1 MTLIFAFF
9 ISAEDATSPAR
20 IIPKVEN
27 PSVPEEPG
35 AVAQEE
41 LGFNHLDSIAA
52 GLSPNNNNIDP
63 NADDA
68 RPPENVIKAEKEDQ
82 PLENQEGKKML
93 KQHFFPTRAW
103 STMMV
108 ICFLEKKLV
117 CEIAL
122 IISSR

>member
-1 MTLIFAFF
+1 MLKKAFPITSVTLIFAFF

-27 PSVPEEPG
+27 PSAPEEEPG
-35 AVAQEE
+35 AVAREE

-63 NADDA
+63 NAGDT

-93 KQHFFPTRAW
+93 NQHFFPTRAW
-103 STMMV
+103 STYDGQ
-108 ICFLEKKLV
+108 
-117 CEIAL
+117 
-122 IISSR
+122 